1 MLFRSLTGDSHEAWA
16 NELTTD
22 DGKLRVGVEF
32 AGASVTS
39 PGTGDY
45 VKGAGI
51 DVGKAFTDANPDVKW
66 HDPVNRGYVV
76 LTLKK
81 AEAVADF
88 YTVSTILAKDYQTAL
103 VASFRV
109 KPERG
114 AGVGALEKL
123 AT

>member
-1 MLFRSLTGDSHEAWA
+1 M
-16 NELTTD
+16 
-22 DGKLRVGVEF
+22 EF

-45 VKGAGI
+45 VKDTGI
-51 DVGKAFTDANPDVKW
+51 DIAKAFTAVNPEVKW
-66 HDPVNRGYVV
+66 HDPVHRGFFV

-88 YTVSTILAKDYQTAL
+88 YKVSTVVAKEYQTAL
-103 VASFRV
+103 VASFKV

-114 AGVGALEKL
+114 VGVSALEKI